1 MGIPTKATVS
11 FGIMAGLVV
20 GLAISGS
27 RFYRSRNI
35 SGRLTSI
42 LGSDT
47 VQEEF
52 EEYSKGLRE
61 HKKVWVN

>member
-1 MGIPTKATVS
+1 MEIPTKSTVS
-11 FGIMAGLVV
+11 FGILAGLAV

-27 RFYRSRNI
+27 RLYRSRYL
-35 SGRLTSI
+35 SDKLTSI
-42 LGSDT
+42 LSSDT

-61 HKKVWVN
+61 HKKAWAN

>member
-1 MGIPTKATVS
+1 MEVPTKVTVS
-11 FGIMAGLVV
+11 FGIMAGLAV

-27 RFYRSRNI
+27 RLYRSRYL
-35 SGRLTSI
+35 SDKLTSI
-42 LGSDT
+42 LGSDR

-61 HKKVWVN
+61 HRKAWVN

>member
-1 MGIPTKATVS
+1 
-11 FGIMAGLVV
+11 MAGLVV

>member
-1 MGIPTKATVS
+1 MEIPTKSTVS
-11 FGIMAGLVV
+11 FGILAGLAV

-27 RFYRSRNI
+27 RLYRSRYL
-35 SGRLTSI
+35 SDRLTSI
-42 LGSDT
+42 LSSDT

-61 HKKVWVN
+61 HKKAWAN

>member
-1 MGIPTKATVS
+1 MEIPTKSTVS
-11 FGIMAGLVV
+11 FGILAGLAV

-27 RFYRSRNI
+27 RLYRNRYLSD
-35 SGRLTSI
+35 RLTSI
-42 LGSDT
+42 LSSDT

-61 HKKVWVN
+61 HKKAWAN

>member
-1 MGIPTKATVS
+1 MGIPTKTTVS

-27 RFYRSRNI
+27 RLYRSRYLRD
-35 SGRLTSI
+35 RLTSI
-42 LGSDT
+42 LSSDT

-61 HKKVWVN
+61 HKKAWAN

>member
-1 MGIPTKATVS
+1 MEIPTKSTVS
-11 FGIMAGLVV
+11 FGILAGVAV

-27 RFYRSRNI
+27 RLYRSRYL
-35 SGRLTSI
+35 SDRLTSI
-42 LGSDT
+42 LSSDT

-61 HKKVWVN
+61 HKKAWAN